1 MRRKKPDL
9 VNLRYSKKTLT
20 KYRIIFVK
28 SKNNLYTYIRRLT
41 DFNRI
46 HRNKI
51 KVPDIFGRFYRFFL
65 SICIYIYMD
74 SSLNV
79 KYNRKTDELKWSTI
93 TDRYV
98 TESSLSD
105 DIISKSSDIITFY
118 YVNGISIIVILIT
131 FKKKIVYPEFDR

>member
-1 MRRKKPDL
+1 
-9 VNLRYSKKTLT
+9 
-20 KYRIIFVK
+20 
-28 SKNNLYTYIRRLT
+28 
-41 DFNRI
+41 
-46 HRNKI
+46 
-51 KVPDIFGRFYRFFL
+51 
-65 SICIYIYMD
+65 MD